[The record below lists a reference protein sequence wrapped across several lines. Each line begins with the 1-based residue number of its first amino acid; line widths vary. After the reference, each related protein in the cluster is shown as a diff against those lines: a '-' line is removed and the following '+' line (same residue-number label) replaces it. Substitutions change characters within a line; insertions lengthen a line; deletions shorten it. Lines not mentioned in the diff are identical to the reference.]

1 MRYRAIHY
9 SKREAARNHSPQV
22 VFRPFQ
28 KINGAFKEL
37 NRSDQPTML
46 IKTDEVS
53 GVFFCFAVANERDS
67 HRDEY
72 LVIPETHPLFNYY
85 TALYSTDLYSLRGKV
100 RAFLLPEAIKLA
112 ELFTTN

>member
-9 SKREAARNHSPQV
+9 SKREAARNDAAQV

-37 NRSDQPTML
+37 CRTDEPTML

-53 GVFFCFAVANERDS
+53 GVFFCFAVINGRDS
-67 HRDEY
+67 RKDEY

-85 TALYSTDLYSLRGKV
+85 AALFSTDSNELRKNV
-100 RAFLLPEAIKLA
+100 RAFILPEAIKLA
-112 ELFTTN
+112 ELFPTT

>member
-22 VFRPFQ
+22 MFRPFQ

-85 TALYSTDLYSLRGKV
+85 LALYSTDSYNLRKKV

-112 ELFTTN
+112 ELFTTT